1 MNSDPAAEFGLELKF
16 GVFFWQ
22 VIKAQA
28 VGAFFPRMKNFTHAS
43 SIKQLC
49 FYIKKNTDDER

>member
-1 MNSDPAAEFGLELKF
+1 MKWDPAAEFGLELKF

-28 VGAFFPRMKNFTHAS
+28 VEVFFQNEEWHSFFQH
-43 SIKQLC
+43 
-49 FYIKKNTDDER
+49 